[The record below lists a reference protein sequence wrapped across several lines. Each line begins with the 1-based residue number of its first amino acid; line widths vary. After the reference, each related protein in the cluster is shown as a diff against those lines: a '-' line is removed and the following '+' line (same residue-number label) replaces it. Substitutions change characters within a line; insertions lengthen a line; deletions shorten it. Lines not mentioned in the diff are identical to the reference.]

1 MSVISRGFIE
11 VENIIVELIKR
22 ILGILLTKTLCATI
36 PSRCPEN
43 HVSDH
48 ETGYPFSIHVCS
60 CGSLIIKNLST
71 NFTGNK
77 T

>member
-11 VENIIVELIKR
+11 VENIIVELNASWASY
-22 ILGILLTKTLCATI
+22 TLCATI

-48 ETGYPFSIHVCS
+48 ESGYLFSTRVLLWLVNYKEFFH
-60 CGSLIIKNLST
+60 K
-71 NFTGNK
+71 FYRK
-77 T
+77 